1 MVLLIIKG
9 ANFNHLPVSATIN
22 KKDENLISPR
32 LLPIKT
38 GVQFWLEL
46 FIRGKYCKNEL
57 LLKRKN
63 LQLVTFFV
71 IHTLESRDKSGS
83 RKLDTPLDTS

>member
-1 MVLLIIKG
+1 MVILILKG
-9 ANFNHLPVSATIN
+9 ANSNHPPPSATN

-46 FIRGKYCKNEL
+46 FIKFRGKNSKNEL

-63 LQLVTFFV
+63 LQVVTFFV
-71 IHTLESRDKSGS
+71 IHTLKSRDKSGG
-83 RKLDTPLDTS
+83 RQLDTSLV